1 MAKNLLSQEL
11 TDILVQQMCHERF
24 NAALYLY
31 IAGYLKNKGLDK
43 LASKFESQYDEE
55 NSHNKL
61 IYDFLVDMNS
71 PISMDSVDS
80 ADFEIKSI
88 LDIANAY
95 LSREVLTTKSLEE
108 IKNMCI
114 SENNGVAEEFLRQM
128 INRQR
133 AELEEANTFYDQSEL
148 CENDWKF
155 VFMWNNSIEV

>member
-1 MAKNLLSQEL
+1 MSNLISFEL
-11 TDILVQQMCHERF
+11 NEILVQQMCHERY
-24 NAALYLY
+24 NAALYLF

-55 NSHNKL
+55 NSHNKM

-80 ADFEIKSI
+80 TDFSI
-88 LDIANAY
+88 NSIMDIAEAY
-95 LSREVLTTKSLEE
+95 LNREVLTTTSLNE

-128 INRQR
+128 VNQQR
-133 AELEEANTFYDQSEL
+133 AELEEATTFYDQAEL
-148 CENDWKF
+148 CGNDWKF
-155 VFMWNNSIEV
+155 VFLWDRSL